1 MNLGTE
7 TESVEFE
14 ESLSLLDKGLI
25 SLTAILNRLGEGTVY
40 FGVTDNGDVC
50 GVSIGR
56 NTITDIRNR
65 IRDEIKPRI
74 YAEINKCTDERG
86 KRYIKVSATGDDIPY
101 SYDGRYYV
109 RSGTSDEQASN
120 DLLRKMLASSDAD
133 IIRQKTAPTQQLTF
147 RSFFAILSGLRMHP
161 EDSEEFYGRYG
172 LLNQSNKYNF
182 NACLMSDNNDFS
194 IKTVVFEGHDK
205 SVMSRRTEYGKKC
218 LLLSVFEVLEYFSS
232 INTTRVDVTG
242 AQRREQPLFD
252 YQSFQEAWI
261 NACLHNDWNTGIAP
275 AIYMFDDRIEIVSY
289 GGLPYQLSQEDFFR
303 GISVPVNKSLS
314 RIFRAA
320 KYAEQSGGGIP
331 AIVRKYGREVFSFAD
346 GMVKVSIPLAFDR
359 EEVLERKHR
368 AALSEGL
375 RRGITKNQ
383 KLILDFLKENPVA
396 TLEETASSCNLS
408 LSGVKKICLKLQ
420 EQGMLERQGSKRY
433 GSWIIKH
440 L

>member
-7 TESVEFE
+7 TESVEFA
-14 ESLSLLDKGLI
+14 ESLSLLDNGLM
-25 SLTAILNRLGEGTVY
+25 SLTAMLNRHGEGTVY
-40 FGVTDNGDVC
+40 FGAADNGDVC

-109 RSGTSDEQASN
+109 RGGTSNEQASN

-161 EDSEEFYGRYG
+161 EDSEEFYGHYG

-182 NACLMSDNNDFS
+182 NAYLMSDNNDFS

-205 SVMSRRTEYGKKC
+205 SVMSRKTEYGNKC
-218 LLLSVFEVLEYFSS
+218 LLLSVFDVLEYFSS

-252 YQSFQEAWI
+252 YQSFREAWI

-275 AIYMFDDRIEIVSY
+275 AVYMFDDRIEIVSY
-289 GGLPYQLSQEDFFR
+289 GGLPYQLSQEDFFS
-303 GISVPVNKSLS
+303 GASVPVNKSLS

-375 RRGITKNQ
+375 RRGTTKNQ